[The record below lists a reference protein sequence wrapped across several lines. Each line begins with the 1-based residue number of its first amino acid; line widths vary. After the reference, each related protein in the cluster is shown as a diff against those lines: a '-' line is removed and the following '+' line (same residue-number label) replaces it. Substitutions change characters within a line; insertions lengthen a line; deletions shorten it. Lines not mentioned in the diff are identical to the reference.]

1 MKFSFKYRF
10 ILSFITI
17 EILFIS
23 LIVFFNFS
31 SLNKLSHNL
40 IKEKIETGTKLF
52 TELIKTP
59 LIVYDLG
66 TLDNAIESFMHIKNI
81 ASVKI
86 IDNQNRV
93 ISYASNSVDTDVD
106 IFDKDQVDFKVKDR
120 TFRLSRL
127 DIKID
132 GEKLGSAKIVF
143 ELTESLKTIEYN
155 RELTFT
161 LVLLEILVSI
171 VIAYIIGSRLTN
183 ALNQLTVSAQSIA
196 KDDQVLIPNLN
207 TTGYEISVLSNALH
221 LMQERISERNSKLKE
236 VVKDLQN
243 STKLLEKER
252 DFHSVLIDSASS
264 LIFVMNTKGE
274 IIISNKAVEN
284 LTGYTHSE
292 LQGVVVWEV
301 FIPENTQAEIQDVF
315 SSLISGN
322 FPSTYEN
329 LLLIRD
335 GSTIPIAWSNS
346 CTVDEN
352 GNVEYIIA
360 IGIDMTERNKIDQT
374 IRALLN
380 SPIDSIILTSMD
392 GTIVEINEVAAKH
405 FNSDTATLK
414 GRKISGFLP
423 ESITNDRVPYYDKLL
438 ATKEQVI
445 FEESYDG
452 LIFEVHLYPI
462 LDKNERITEI
472 SIFSR
477 DITEIKKAQNELESY
492 MKIVDENVI
501 TSYTDKRGIIKSSSK
516 AFCKISGYTMEE
528 LIGQAHSIVR
538 HPDMPS
544 SLYKELWE
552 TIKRG
557 EIWHGE
563 VKNRSKNGSFYWVD
577 VTIYPDYDEDGNI
590 NGYYAI
596 REDITNKKLL
606 EELSITDSLTTL
618 YNRRYFD
625 KIFDD
630 EINRAK
636 RDKKIFCLLFLD
648 VDNFKLYNDT
658 YGHQMGDSVLES
670 IGKIMKKSIKRS
682 GDFVFRLGGE
692 EFAAIYSVNS
702 EDDIDSFANKMCRAI
717 EDEKIEH
724 KANTASSYVTASFG
738 VISLNFIKNRE
749 LSTNVEE
756 LYKIVD
762 TLLYEAKEQGRN
774 RVILKKL

>member
-17 EILFIS
+17 EIVFIS

-31 SLNKLSHNL
+31 SLNKLSRNL
-40 IKEKIETGTKLF
+40 IEEKIETGTKLF

-66 TLDNAIESFMHIKNI
+66 TLDNAVESFTHIKNI
-81 ASVKI
+81 VAVKI
-86 IDNQNRV
+86 TDNQNR
-93 ISYASNSVDTDVD
+93 ILSHISNSADIDVES
-106 IFDKDQVDFKVKDR
+106 FDKDSTEFKFKDR
-120 TFRLSRL
+120 IFRLSTLNIEMEGDRL
-127 DIKID
+127 
-132 GEKLGSAKIVF
+132 GRAKIVF
-143 ELTESLKTIEYN
+143 ELTESLKTIEHN
-155 RELTFT
+155 RELTFA
-161 LVLLEILVSI
+161 LIFLEVLVSV

-183 ALNQLTVSAQSIA
+183 ALNQLTDSAQSIA
-196 KDDQVLIPNLN
+196 QDDQVVIPNLRS
-207 TTGYEISVLSNALH
+207 TGYEVSVLSNALQ

-236 VVKDLQN
+236 VVKDLQS
-243 STKLLEKER
+243 STKQLKKER

-274 IIISNKAVEN
+274 IVISNKAVEK

-292 LQGVVVWEV
+292 LQGRVVWEV
-301 FIPENTQAEIQDVF
+301 FISEDIKEEMKGVF
-315 SSLISGN
+315 SSLVSGN
-322 FPSTYEN
+322 FPSTHEN
-329 LLLIRD
+329 PLLTKN
-335 GSTIPIAWSNS
+335 GYTIPIAWSNS

-352 GNVEYIIA
+352 GEIEYVIA

-392 GTIVEINEVAAKH
+392 GTIVEVNEVAAQG
-405 FNSDTATLK
+405 FNSDTTTLK
-414 GRKISGFLP
+414 GNKITDFLS
-423 ESITNDRVPYYDKLL
+423 EYITKYRVPYYEKLL

-462 LDKNERITEI
+462 LDKSEKII
-472 SIFSR
+472 QVSIFSR
-477 DITEIKKAQNELESY
+477 DITEIKKAQNELETY
-492 MKIVDENVI
+492 IKIVDENVI
-501 TSYTDKRGIIKSSSK
+501 TSYTDKRGVIKSSSK
-516 AFCKISGYTMEE
+516 AFCKISGYSMDE
-528 LIGQAHSIVR
+528 LIGKSHNIIR

-552 TIKRG
+552 TIKSG
-557 EIWHGE
+557 EVWHGE
-563 VKNRSKNGSFYWVD
+563 VKNRSKNGGFYWVD
-577 VTIYPDYDEDGNI
+577 VTIYPDYDEDGKI
-590 NGYYAI
+590 NGYYTI

-625 KIFDD
+625 KIFDA
-630 EINRAK
+630 EINRAR
-636 RDKKIFCLLFLD
+636 RDRKIFCLLFLD
-648 VDNFKLYNDT
+648 IDNFKLYNDT

-670 IGKIMKKSIKRS
+670 IGKIMKKNIKRS

-692 EFAAIYSVNS
+692 EFAAIYSVNRE
-702 EDDIDSFANKMCRAI
+702 EDGYTFATNMCRAI

-724 KANTASSYVTASFG
+724 KANTASPYVTASFG
-738 VISLNFIKNRE
+738 VVSLDFNKNKN
-749 LSTNVEE
+749 LSCDTEE

-762 TLLYEAKEQGRN
+762 SLLYEAKEQGRN
-774 RVILKKL
+774 RVVMKKL